1 MHLADIGRY
10 WSANRPDD
18 IGLRFEGRSFS
29 WRDIDRR
36 TDELAAGLAGLG
48 VEAGDRVGLLMGNR
62 PEWCEIAMATLK
74 LDAVV
79 VPMNVRFTATEVAY
93 VADDADCRIV
103 VSDEGFEPALTK
115 LGDRHVLMASDL
127 DALRI
132 DGGTVPSGGSGGD
145 APAFIC
151 YTSGTTGDPKGAIL
165 THTSWNAGS
174 QGWAQAM
181 ALGPTDRVLL
191 PFPLAFTGGLAVWL
205 FTYWAGG
212 CVVLEREFEPGRGL
226 ELIESERITGLFAV
240 PVIYQSMIEHPNWE
254 TTDLTSWRVASS
266 GGAAVPESLIRAV
279 QARGVPMAQGYSL
292 TEASAA
298 GTVLLPHDALRKL
311 GSAGLPVMHGRI
323 MIGDFDD
330 HPVPTGE
337 IGEILV
343 GGPQNMSGYW
353 NRPDESA
360 AALRNGWLHT
370 GDLGRVDEEGY
381 LYVVDRAK
389 DMLISGGL
397 NVYPA
402 EIERRLASLPGIA
415 EVAVI
420 GVPDERWGE
429 TPAVIA
435 VGDDTMVT
443 PSAVL
448 DACTAD
454 LADFKLPRYLVVR
467 DDAAAEKHVG
477 QGTQA
482 HVAGRVRRSRGVRRH
497 DPLTRAG
504 QVAYGAN
511 VRSKVTSLSPPTPAI
526 VPAAGSTVAVQLP
539 SPLPLT
545 PPPWVVPK
553 PVPVIDPVVAS

>member
-18 IGLRFEGRSFS
+18 IGLRFEGRDFT
-29 WRDIDRR
+29 WREIDRR
-36 TDELAAGLAGLG
+36 TDELAAGLAALDVGP
-48 VEAGDRVGLLMGNR
+48 GDRVGLLMSNR
-62 PEWCEIAMATLK
+62 PEWCEVAMATLK
-74 LDAVV
+74 LDAIV
-79 VPMNVRFTATEVAY
+79 VPMNVRFTASEVAY

-103 VSDEGFEPALTK
+103 VSESTFESALSQ
-115 LGDRHVLMASDL
+115 LGDRLVVSADEL
-127 DALRI
+127 DEHRV
-132 DGGTVPSGGSGGD
+132 DGGNIEARGCGD
-145 APAFIC
+145 DAAAFIC
-151 YTSGTTGDPKGAIL
+151 YTSGTTGDAKGAIL

-181 ALGPTDRVLL
+181 ALGPADRVLL

-212 CVVLEREFEPGRGL
+212 CVVLEREFDPERGL
-226 ELIESERITGLFAV
+226 ELIEAERITGLFAV
-240 PVIYQSMIEHPNWE
+240 PVIYQSMIEHPNWSS
-254 TTDLTSWRVASS
+254 TDMSSWRVASS

-323 MIGDFDD
+323 MIGNVDD
-330 HPVPTGE
+330 QPVPTGE

-343 GGPQNMSGYW
+343 GGPQNMAGYW
-353 NRPDESA
+353 NRPTESA
-360 AALRNGWLHT
+360 ATLRNGWLHT
-370 GDLGRVDEEGY
+370 GDLGRVDDEGY

-402 EIERRLASLPGIA
+402 EIERLLSSMPGLA
-415 EVAVI
+415 EVAVV
-420 GVPDERWGE
+420 GVPDDRWGE

-435 VGDDTMVT
+435 VGDATQVT
-443 PSAVL
+443 ASEVL
-448 DACTAD
+448 GACTTD

-467 DDAAAEKHVG
+467 DE
-477 QGTQA
+477 
-482 HVAGRVRRSRGVRRH
+482 
-497 DPLTRAG
+497 
-504 QVAYGAN
+504 
-511 VRSKVTSLSPPTPAI
+511 
-526 VPAAGSTVAVQLP
+526 
-539 SPLPLT
+539 PLPRNMSGKVLKRILQEEYRSLAAT
-545 PPPWVVPK
+545 G
-553 PVPVIDPVVAS
+553 DPIR